1 MSPAGYQSVIVR
13 RGCAET
19 TDAVTASVA
28 TRNHTTG
35 RHFMVNTT
43 PPRPCLVVSP
53 ISWPPDP
60 LLAML
65 PLAVTPGARPRGLPC
80 QRAKNIAGSTGRM
93 RMRLGVIVAYA
104 RVHFGD
110 EPTLEQ
116 YGAFADWAAQMR
128 RAGNGLAQA
137 SLDHLA
143 HDLSDAHR
151 VPNSREPCQ
160 TEGQVVAAQEA

>member
-1 MSPAGYQSVIVR
+1 MPTISTFTLFVASKFANRLGSVNGETGPAAMSPAGYQSVIVR

-19 TDAVTASVA
+19 TDAVTASAA

-65 PLAVTPGARPRGLPC
+65 PLAPAPGPEGC
-80 QRAKNIAGSTGRM
+80 
-93 RMRLGVIVAYA
+93 
-104 RVHFGD
+104 
-110 EPTLEQ
+110 
-116 YGAFADWAAQMR
+116 
-128 RAGNGLAQA
+128 LASA
-137 SLDHLA
+137 
-143 HDLSDAHR
+143 
-151 VPNSREPCQ
+151 PKI
-160 TEGQVVAAQEA
+160 

>member
-19 TDAVTASVA
+19 TDAVTASAA

-35 RHFMVNTT
+35 RPFMVDTT
-43 PPRPCLVVSP
+43 PPHPCLVVCPIRGRHTRSLPASP
-53 ISWPPDP
+53 RRDAWH
-60 LLAML
+60 
-65 PLAVTPGARPRGLPC
+65 RG
-80 QRAKNIAGSTGRM
+80 QRAALPARQNIAGSTGRM

-116 YGAFADWAAQMR
+116 YGAFAEWAAQMQF
-128 RAGNGLAQA
+128 AGIELAA
-137 SLDHLA
+137 FSLDHFA
-143 HDLSDAHR
+143 RDFSDSQR
-151 VPNSREPCQ
+151 LPRFRDGCQ
-160 TEGQVVAAQEA
+160 ATR

>member
-19 TDAVTASVA
+19 TDAVTASAA

-93 RMRLGVIVAYA
+93 RMRLGVIVAYRSEER
-104 RVHFGD
+104 RVGKEGRCRWLRYH
-110 EPTLEQ
+110 LKK
-116 YGAFADWAAQMR
+116 
-128 RAGNGLAQA
+128 NGIKY
-137 SLDHLA
+137 S
-143 HDLSDAHR
+143 
-151 VPNSREPCQ
+151 VMFCM
-160 TEGQVVAAQEA
+160 